1 MRRVFDGGVGLDN
14 WGRLL
19 ISKDRDGRAECD
31 EREVALR
38 AGEAA
43 ILLCCMEYE
52 LMFWAE
58 GRIKETKGRLPPDK
72 RELSRTKGEF

>member
-19 ISKDRDGRAECD
+19 ISKDRDGREECD

-43 ILLCCMEYE
+43 ILICCMN
-52 LMFWAE
+52 
-58 GRIKETKGRLPPDK
+58 
-72 RELSRTKGEF
+72 